1 MLSFPQNSLTAQ
13 EEMPSF
19 LQNYLAA
26 AEPPQLLI
34 WIQNERL
41 ILAWLQAKADISY
54 INKDMLS
61 RLCHMSPQ
69 RQ

>member
-19 LQNYLAA
+19 LQKYLAP
-26 AEPPQLLI
+26 AEPPQPPI
-34 WIQNERL
+34 WIQNEPL
-41 ILAWLQAKADISY
+41 VLARLQAKTDLLY
-54 INKDMLS
+54 INEDTLS
-61 RLCHMSPQ
+61 SLCHMSPQ